1 MEFAHAMTESTEI
14 RTLQV
19 RIGETN
25 RTRQEAREKIAA
37 LERDEDIEDMLV
49 LNLPNYGE
57 LARLM
62 REKNLEILRA
72 LAQHDPESIRAV
84 AELVD
89 RDYKEVH
96 RNLNELETLG
106 VVEFEDAGRSKRPVV
121 HFDELEI
128 DVSLTDP
135 EPADTAV

>member
-1 MEFAHAMTESTEI
+1 MSETTEP

-19 RIGETN
+19 RVGETN

-37 LERDEDIEDMLV
+37 LDRDEDVEDMLV
-49 LNLPNYGE
+49 LNLPSYAE

-62 REKNLEILRA
+62 REKNLELLRV
-72 LAQHDPESIRAV
+72 LAQHNPASIRET
-84 AELVD
+84 AELVE

-96 RNLNELETLG
+96 RNLGELETLG
-106 VVEFEDAGRSKRPVV
+106 VVEFEEDGRSKRPVV
-121 HFDELEI
+121 RFDDLEI

-135 EPADTAV
+135 EPVDAAV

>member
-1 MEFAHAMTESTEI
+1 MSETTET

-19 RIGETN
+19 RVGRTEQ
-25 RTRQEAREKIAA
+25 TRQEAREKIAA
-37 LERDEDIEDMLV
+37 LERGEDVEDMLV
-49 LNLPNYGE
+49 LNLPNYAE

-62 REKNLEILRA
+62 REKNLELLRV
-72 LAQHDPESIRAV
+72 LAQHDPASIREV

-96 RNLNELETLG
+96 RNLNELKTLG
-106 VVEFEDAGRSKRPVV
+106 VVEFEDVGRSKQPVV

-135 EPADTAV
+135 EPADATA

>member
-1 MEFAHAMTESTEI
+1 MNESTKT

-19 RIGETN
+19 RVDETN
-25 RTRQEAREKIAA
+25 RTRREARKKIAA
-37 LERDEDIEDMLV
+37 LERDESVDDMLV
-49 LNLPNYGE
+49 LNLPNYAE
-57 LARLM
+57 LARLT
-62 REKNLEILRA
+62 REKNLELLRA
-72 LAQHDPESIRAV
+72 LAQHDPASIRDA

-121 HFDELEI
+121 HFDEIEI

-135 EPADTAV
+135 ESADAAT

>member
-1 MEFAHAMTESTEI
+1 MSETKET

-19 RIGETN
+19 RVGETEH
-25 RTRQEAREKIAA
+25 TRQEAREKIAA
-37 LERDEDIEDMLV
+37 LERGEDVDDMLV
-49 LNLPNYGE
+49 LNLPNYAE

-62 REKNLEILRA
+62 REKNLELLRA
-72 LAQHDPESIRAV
+72 LAQHDPASIREA

-96 RNLNELETLG
+96 RNLSELETLG
-106 VVEFEDAGRSKRPVV
+106 VVEFEDVGRSKRPVV
-121 HFDELEI
+121 CFDELEI

-135 EPADTAV
+135 EPADAVA

>member
-1 MEFAHAMTESTEI
+1 MSETTEP
-14 RTLQV
+14 RKLQV
-19 RIGETN
+19 RVGETN

-37 LERDEDIEDMLV
+37 LERGEDVEDMLV
-49 LNLPNYGE
+49 LNLPNYAE
-57 LARLM
+57 VARLM
-62 REKNLEILRA
+62 QEKNLELLRA
-72 LAQHDPESIRAV
+72 LAQNDPSSIRET

-96 RNLNELETLG
+96 RNLTELETLG
-106 VVEFEDAGRSKRPVV
+106 VVAFENVGRSKRPVV

-135 EPADTAV
+135 EPADAAV

>member
-1 MEFAHAMTESTEI
+1 MSETTET

-19 RIGETN
+19 RVGRTEQ
-25 RTRQEAREKIAA
+25 TRQEAREKIAA
-37 LERDEDIEDMLV
+37 LERGEDVEDMLV
-49 LNLPNYGE
+49 LNLPNYAE

-62 REKNLEILRA
+62 REKNLELLRV
-72 LAQHDPESIRAV
+72 LVQHDPASIREA

-96 RNLNELETLG
+96 RNLNELKTLG
-106 VVEFEDAGRSKRPVV
+106 VVEFEDVGRSKQPVV

-135 EPADTAV
+135 EPADATA

>member
-1 MEFAHAMTESTEI
+1 MTERTKP

-19 RIGETN
+19 RVGETD

-37 LERDEDIEDMLV
+37 LERGEEVDDMLV
-49 LNLPNYGE
+49 LNLPNYAE
-57 LARLM
+57 LARLT
-62 REKNLEILRA
+62 REKNLELLRA
-72 LAQHDPESIRAV
+72 LARHDPGSIRSA
-84 AELVD
+84 ADLVD

-96 RNLNELETLG
+96 RNLSELETLG

-121 HFDELEI
+121 RFDEIEI

-135 EPADTAV
+135 EPADAAA

>member
-1 MEFAHAMTESTEI
+1 MSETTET

-19 RIGETN
+19 RVGRTEQ
-25 RTRQEAREKIAA
+25 TRQEAREKIAA
-37 LERDEDIEDMLV
+37 LERGEDVEDMPV
-49 LNLPNYGE
+49 LNLPNYAE

-62 REKNLEILRA
+62 REKNLELLRV
-72 LAQHDPESIRAV
+72 LAQHDPASIREV

-96 RNLNELETLG
+96 RNLNELKTLG
-106 VVEFEDAGRSKRPVV
+106 VVEFEDVGRSKQPVV

-135 EPADTAV
+135 EPADAAA

>member
-1 MEFAHAMTESTEI
+1 MTESTET

-19 RIGETN
+19 RVGETN
-25 RTRQEAREKIAA
+25 RTRQQAREKIAA
-37 LERDEDIEDMLV
+37 LERDEEVEDMLV

-62 REKNLEILRA
+62 REKNLELLRA
-72 LAQHDPESIRAV
+72 LAQHSPESIRAA

-96 RNLNELETLG
+96 RNLGELETLG

-135 EPADTAV
+135 EPADAAV

>member
-1 MEFAHAMTESTEI
+1 MTESTKT

-19 RIGETN
+19 RVGETN

-37 LERDEDIEDMLV
+37 LERDEEVEDMLV

-62 REKNLEILRA
+62 REKNLELLRA
-72 LAQHDPESIRAV
+72 LAQHDPESIRAA
-84 AELVD
+84 AELVN

-135 EPADTAV
+135 EPTDAAA

>member
-1 MEFAHAMTESTEI
+1 MSETTEP

-19 RIGETN
+19 RVGETN

-37 LERDEDIEDMLV
+37 LDRDEDVEDMLV
-49 LNLPNYGE
+49 LNLPSYAE

-62 REKNLEILRA
+62 REKNLELLRA
-72 LAQHDPESIRAV
+72 LAQHNPASIRET
-84 AELVD
+84 AELVE

-96 RNLNELETLG
+96 RNLGELETLG
-106 VVEFEDAGRSKRPVV
+106 VVEFEEDGRSKRPVV
-121 HFDELEI
+121 RFDDLEI

-135 EPADTAV
+135 EPVDAAV

>member
-1 MEFAHAMTESTEI
+1 VRVGRTE
-14 RTLQV
+14 Q
-19 RIGETN
+19 
-25 RTRQEAREKIAA
+25 TRQEAREKIAA
-37 LERDEDIEDMLV
+37 LERGEDVEDMLV
-49 LNLPNYGE
+49 LNLPNYAE

-62 REKNLEILRA
+62 REKNLELLRV
-72 LAQHDPESIRAV
+72 LVQHDPASIREA

-96 RNLNELETLG
+96 RNLNELKTLG
-106 VVEFEDAGRSKRPVV
+106 VVEFEDVGRSKQPVV

-135 EPADTAV
+135 EPADATA